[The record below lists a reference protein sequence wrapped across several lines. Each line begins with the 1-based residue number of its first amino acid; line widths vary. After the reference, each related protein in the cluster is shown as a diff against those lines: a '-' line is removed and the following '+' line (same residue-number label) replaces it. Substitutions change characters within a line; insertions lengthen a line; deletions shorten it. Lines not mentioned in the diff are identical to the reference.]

1 MNTYAISPKPPSNA
15 KGSDFAGILFTYE
28 WNIDFPTTGEYTI
41 KGARD
46 NKGQLYID
54 NEFVMELDGFKGAI
68 NPVKKFYE
76 AGNKNIRLDLL
87 NIPQYETITVK
98 PVPQREI
105 IQLYIVD

>member
-54 NEFVMELDGFKGAI
+54 NEFIMELDGFKGAI

-76 AGNKNIRLDLL
+76 AKAIRTSDLISSIFHSMKRL
-87 NIPQYETITVK
+87 
-98 PVPQREI
+98 R
-105 IQLYIVD
+105 

>member
-1 MNTYAISPKPPSNA
+1 MSPRHSQVGRLYEYFYAISPKPPSNA
-15 KGSDFAGILFTYE
+15 KGSDFAGILFYE

-68 NPVKKFYE
+68 NPVKKFLW
-76 AGNKNIRLDLL
+76 ARDKNIRLDLSIFHSMKRL
-87 NIPQYETITVK
+87 
-98 PVPQREI
+98 R
-105 IQLYIVD
+105 